1 MMMQSAGITGRQSY
15 SMAVRM
21 PLYRDGETMRNVPED
36 LMKWYAFMAWLNEK
50 VEKGW
55 VN

>member
-1 MMMQSAGITGRQSY
+1 
-15 SMAVRM
+15 MAVRM